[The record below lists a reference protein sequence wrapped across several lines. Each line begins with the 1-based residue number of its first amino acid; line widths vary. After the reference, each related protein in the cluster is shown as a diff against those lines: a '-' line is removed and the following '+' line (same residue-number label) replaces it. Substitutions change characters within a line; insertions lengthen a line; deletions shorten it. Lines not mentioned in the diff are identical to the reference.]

1 MNQTEFTHLST
12 ARRCVRSGVFPVCV
26 NTWMRQDPAQPLDV
40 QYSGKIMMISV
51 TISSGTTFFQ
61 HIFPVF
67 QFPSVTSVKEC
78 ELQ

>member
-1 MNQTEFTHLST
+1 MCSF
-12 ARRCVRSGVFPVCV
+12 RCLPSVCKYLDEARSG
-26 NTWMRQDPAQPLDV
+26 AALDV

-67 QFPSVTSVKEC
+67 QFPSMSSVKER